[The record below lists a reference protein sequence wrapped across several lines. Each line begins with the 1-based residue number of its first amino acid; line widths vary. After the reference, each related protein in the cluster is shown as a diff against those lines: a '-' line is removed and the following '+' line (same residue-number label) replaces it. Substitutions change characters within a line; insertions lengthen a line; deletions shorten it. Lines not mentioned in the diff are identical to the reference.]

1 MGIHY
6 MPTDGGSWTEIPA
19 GDAKYYDSS
28 SGTWKVIKKGYYMP
42 TDGGSWTQFYTGS
55 DPITITMRPNGFSSY
70 PTRFARGSSWGT
82 TSNGPAGGTEGVRT
96 IACGRYFTGANTQR
110 YYGVMNFA
118 FTSNATFLQ
127 DELDERPVVSSATLR
142 LTRDT
147 VTHGKSIPGSSTIYI
162 SPYNGNTTTSSPNT
176 SDVDLSKRV
185 SASSTGLTRG
195 SDITIDL
202 NQTIIDELASTGN
215 LAITN
220 VSSGLADYGASL
232 DENYLW
238 FFGINNTSDANKQP
252 LITMTLDYT

>member
-1 MGIHY
+1 MPIHVNSS
-6 MPTDGGSWTEIPA
+6 GSSWYEIPS
-19 GDAKYYDSS
+19 GDLHVHD
-28 SGTWKVIKKGYYMP
+28 GTEWKVVKNAYVNRASG
-42 TDGGSWTQFYTGS
+42 WTKVYTGS
-55 DPITITMRPNGFSSY
+55 DPITITMRPNGFSTY

-82 TSNGPAGGTEGVRT
+82 TSNGPAGGAEGIRT

-118 FTSNATFLQ
+118 FTSNSTFLQ
-127 DELDERPVVSSATLR
+127 TELDERPVVSSATLR

-147 VTHGKSIPGSSTIYI
+147 ATHGKSIPGSSSIYI
-162 SPYNGNTTTSSPNT
+162 SPYDGNTTTSSPST
-176 SDVDLSKRV
+176 SDVDLSNAV

-202 NQTIIDELASTGN
+202 NQTIIDELASTGHI
-215 LAITN
+215 AITN
-220 VSSGLADYGASL
+220 VNSGLANYGASL